1 MKIRVTEITEKERRI
16 EATEPAS
23 AYPGLVQVQEDGEC
37 TFLNPVDID
46 LTVVKEYGHIRV
58 KGTVATRVALSCSRC
73 LVDFQSDIKS
83 GFTIYFT
90 QAAGEQV
97 EDEVE
102 LAEEDLLSVTY
113 DGDEIDLANEIAEQV
128 LLELPYK
135 PLCSE
140 NCKGLCPECGIDL
153 NNSKCDCNKNI
164 STLAFSSL
172 KGFKVNK

>member
-1 MKIRVTEITEKERRI
+1 MKLRVNEITEKERRI
-16 EATEPAS
+16 TVTEPAS
-23 AYPGLVQVQEDGEC
+23 AYPVLMQVQEAGEC

-46 LTVVKEYGHIRV
+46 LSVVKEYGHILV
-58 KGTVATRVALSCSRC
+58 KGTVATRLGLSCSRC
-73 LVDFQSDIKS
+73 LVDFQSDIRS
-83 GFTIYFT
+83 SFSIYFT
-90 QAAGEQV
+90 QASGEPV

-113 DGDEIDLANEIAEQV
+113 DGEEIDLANEIAEQV
-128 LLELPYK
+128 LLEVPYK

-140 NCKGLCPECGIDL
+140 SCKGLCPECGADL
-153 NNSKCDCNKNI
+153 NNSKCGCSNSS

>member
-1 MKIRVTEITEKERRI
+1 MKLRVNEITEKERRI
-16 EATEPAS
+16 TASEPAS
-23 AYPGLVQVQEDGEC
+23 AYPGLARVQNDGEC
-37 TFLNPVDID
+37 TFLSPVDVD

-58 KGTVATRVALSCSRC
+58 KGTVVTRVGLSCSRC
-73 LVDFQSDIKS
+73 LVDFLSDIHS

-90 QAAGEQV
+90 QSSGEQI

-113 DGDEIDLANEIAEQV
+113 NGEEIDLANEIAEQV

-153 NNSKCDCNKNI
+153 NNSKCDCSNSLSK
-164 STLAFSSL
+164 LPFSSL

>member
-1 MKIRVTEITEKERRI
+1 MKLRVNEITEKERRI
-16 EATEPAS
+16 AVTEPAS
-23 AYPGLVQVQEDGEC
+23 AYPGLAQAQGDGEC
-37 TFLNPVDID
+37 SFLKPVDID
-46 LTVVKEYGHIRV
+46 LTVVREYGHILV
-58 KGTVATRVALSCSRC
+58 KGTVATRVGLSCSRC
-73 LVDFQSDIKS
+73 LVDFKTDIQS

-102 LAEEDLLSVTY
+102 LGEEDLLSVTY
-113 DGDEIDLANEIAEQV
+113 DGEEIDLSNEIAEQV

-140 NCKGLCPECGIDL
+140 NCKGLCPECGTDL
-153 NNSKCDCNKNI
+153 NNSKCDCSSST